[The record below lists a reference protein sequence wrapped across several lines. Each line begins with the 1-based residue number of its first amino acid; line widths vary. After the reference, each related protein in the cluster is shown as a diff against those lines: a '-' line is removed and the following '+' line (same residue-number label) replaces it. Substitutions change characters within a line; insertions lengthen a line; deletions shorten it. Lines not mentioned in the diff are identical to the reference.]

1 MAEKKSSKKTKP
13 ENTEEINETSG
24 GKTCEAEINEKDP
37 KDQEI
42 EQLKNQLLTVMAE
55 FDNYKKRTVKEK
67 EKIYTDSVGDTV
79 AYLLPVLDNIE
90 RALGAFTDKE
100 NEFYKGFE
108 LVHKQTKEIF
118 EKIGVKDIASVGEEF
133 NPELHNAVMHIEDDS
148 VTENTVVEEFQKGY
162 TYKDKVIRYAMV
174 KVAN

>member
-67 EKIYTDSVGDTV
+67 EKI
-79 AYLLPVLDNIE
+79 
-90 RALGAFTDKE
+90 
-100 NEFYKGFE
+100 
-108 LVHKQTKEIF
+108 
-118 EKIGVKDIASVGEEF
+118 
-133 NPELHNAVMHIEDDS
+133 
-148 VTENTVVEEFQKGY
+148 
-162 TYKDKVIRYAMV
+162 
-174 KVAN
+174 